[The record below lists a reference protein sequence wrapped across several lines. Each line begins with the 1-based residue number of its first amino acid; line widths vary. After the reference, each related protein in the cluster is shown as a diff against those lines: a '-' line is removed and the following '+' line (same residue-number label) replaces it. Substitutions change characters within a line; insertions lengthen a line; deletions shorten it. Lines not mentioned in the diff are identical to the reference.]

1 MFRTIAVVVALALA
15 VLFGRAALSSG
26 DFQVE
31 SARVIEAAPKDIMPY
46 LDNFH
51 GWAGWWPPERQNH
64 GLVAQFSGKP
74 SGPGAVYDWSTG
86 GVAGAGRMTIS
97 AQQPDLLT
105 IAVDQRAPLATQ
117 ATMEFRLAKVDDGTR
132 VSVKYTGHNGLW
144 TRLRHPLG
152 VDTDALEN
160 QLDDALTYL
169 KLVVEGNAPA

>member
-1 MFRTIAVVVALALA
+1 MFRILTVVVALALA

-51 GWAGWWPPERQNH
+51 GWAGWWPPERQNP
-64 GLVAQFSGKP
+64 GLVAQFSGSA
-74 SGPGAVYDWSTG
+74 SGPGATYDWSTG
-86 GVAGAGRMTIS
+86 GVAGAGRMTII
-97 AQQPDLLT
+97 AEQPDLLT
-105 IAVDQRAPLATQ
+105 IAVDQRRPLVTQ

-132 VSVKYTGHNGLW
+132 VTVKHTGHHDLW

-152 VDTDALEN
+152 VDTDALET

-169 KLVVEGNAPA
+169 KLVVEGTEPS

>member
-1 MFRTIAVVVALALA
+1 MFRILAVVMALARA

-51 GWAGWWPPERQNH
+51 GWAGWWPPERQSP
-64 GLVAQFSGKP
+64 GVVAQFSGSA
-74 SGPGAVYDWSTG
+74 SGPGAVYEWSTA

-105 IAVDQRAPLATQ
+105 IAVDQRRPLATQ
-117 ATMEFRLAKVDDGTR
+117 ATMAFRLATVDEGTR
-132 VSVKYTGHNGLW
+132 VSIKYTGHHGLW

-169 KLVVEGNAPA
+169 KLVVEGNAPS

>member
-51 GWAGWWPPERQNH
+51 GWAVWWPPERQNP
-64 GLVAQFSGKP
+64 GVERRFSGSA
-74 SGPGAVYDWSTG
+74 SGAGAVYDWTTA
-86 GVAGAGRMTIS
+86 GVAGSGRMTIS
-97 AQQPDLLT
+97 SAQPDFLN
-105 IAVDQRAPLATQ
+105 IAVDQRQPRAMQ
-117 ATMEFRLAKVDDGTR
+117 ATIEFRLAPVDGGTR
-132 VSVKYTGHNGLW
+132 ISVKYTGHHGLW

-152 VDTDALEN
+152 IDTEPLEM

-169 KLVVEGNAPA
+169 KLAVEGNAPA